1 MKRTLGIIG
10 RKLGMTQIFLEDGSV
25 VPTTIVEAGPCTV
38 IQKKTREKDG
48 YNALQLGFF
57 PKNSQRVNKP
67 LSGHFKKAGVGPYR
81 HLKEF
86 RLETTEGF
94 ELGQEITLN
103 LFKPGDVVDVTG
115 LSKGKGFTGVMKR
128 HGFHGSPGSHGT
140 HEYFRHGGSVGS
152 AAYPHHTFKGLKMP
166 GHHGNRRV
174 TLQNIK
180 ILDVKEDQN
189 LILLKGG
196 IPGSRHGWILI
207 RSATKLESLPDR
219 QALNRAGTGQAG
231 TRTER
236 KSSSTPS
243 V

>member
-1 MKRTLGIIG
+1 MKRTLGIIA

-25 VPTTIVEAGPCTV
+25 VPVTIVEASPCTV

-48 YNALQLGFF
+48 YNALQLGFL
-57 PKNSQRVNKP
+57 PKNAQRVNKP
-67 LSGHFKKAGVGPYR
+67 LSGHFKKAGVGPTY

-86 RLETTEGF
+86 RVEDVGGYEP
-94 ELGQEITLN
+94 GQMVSLN
-103 LFKPGDVVDVTG
+103 LFKPGDVVDITG

-140 HEYFRHGGSVGS
+140 HEYFRHGGSVGANS
-152 AAYPHHTFKGLKMP
+152 FPARVFKNMKMP
-166 GHHGNRRV
+166 GHHGNQRV

-180 ILDVKEDQN
+180 VLDIKEDQN

-196 IPGSRHGWILI
+196 IPGGRHSWVLI
-207 RSATKLESLPDR
+207 RSATK
-219 QALNRAGTGQAG
+219 GKG
-231 TRTER
+231 
-236 KSSSTPS
+236 SSTPS

>member
-25 VPTTIVEAGPCTV
+25 VPVTVVEAGPCPV
-38 IQKKTREKDG
+38 IQKKSKERDG
-48 YNALQLGFF
+48 YNALQLGFL

-67 LSGHFKKAGVGPYR
+67 LSGHFKKAGVGPAY

-86 RLETTEGF
+86 RVEAEGV
-94 ELGQEITLN
+94 EAGQLVTLN
-103 LFKPGDVVDVTG
+103 LFKPGDVVDVTA
-115 LSKGKGFTGVMKR
+115 LSKGKGFAGVIKR

-152 AAYPHHTFKGLKMP
+152 ATFPHHTFKGLKMP
-166 GHHGNRRV
+166 GHLGNQKV
-174 TLQNIK
+174 TIQNIK
-180 ILDVKEDQN
+180 VVDVKEDQN

-196 IPGSRHGWILI
+196 IPGSLDGWILI
-207 RSATKLESLPDR
+207 RSATKS
-219 QALNRAGTGQAG
+219 GS

-236 KSSSTPS
+236 KESSAPS

>member
-25 VPTTIVEAGPCTV
+25 VPVTVVEAGPCPV
-38 IQKKTREKDG
+38 IQKKSKERDG
-48 YNALQLGFF
+48 YNALQLGFL

-67 LSGHFKKAGVGPYR
+67 LSGHFKKAGVGPAY

-86 RLETTEGF
+86 RVEAEGV
-94 ELGQEITLN
+94 EAGQLVTLN
-103 LFKPGDVVDVTG
+103 LFKPGDVVDVTA
-115 LSKGKGFTGVMKR
+115 LSKGKGFAGVIKR

-152 AAYPHHTFKGLKMP
+152 ATYPHHTFKGMKMP
-166 GHHGNRRV
+166 GHLGSQKV
-174 TLQNIK
+174 TIQNIK
-180 ILDVKEDQN
+180 VVDVKEDQN

-196 IPGSRHGWILI
+196 IPGSLDGWILI
-207 RSATKLESLPDR
+207 RSATKRKESS
-219 QALNRAGTGQAG
+219 A
-231 TRTER
+231 
-236 KSSSTPS
+236 PS

>member
-1 MKRTLGIIG
+1 MKRTLGIVAK
-10 RKLGMTQIFLEDGSV
+10 KLGMTQVFLEDGSV
-25 VPTTIVEAGPCTV
+25 VPVTIVEASPCTV
-38 IQKKTREKDG
+38 VQKKTKEKDG
-48 YNALQLGFF
+48 YNALQLGFL

-67 LSGHFKKAGVGPYR
+67 LSGHFKKAGAISYY

-86 RLETTEGF
+86 RVENVEGF
-94 ELGQEITLN
+94 ELGQEVTLN
-103 LFKPGDVVDVTG
+103 LFKPGDVVDVIG

-140 HEYFRHGGSVGS
+140 HEYFRHGGSVGAHS
-152 AAYPHHTFKGLKMP
+152 FPARVFKNMKMP

-180 ILDVKEDQN
+180 VLDVKEDQN

-196 IPGSRHGWILI
+196 IPGGRHGLILI
-207 RSATKLESLPDR
+207 RSATKSESSRSRLGHTAP
-219 QALNRAGTGQAG
+219 
-231 TRTER
+231 TRTGE
-236 KSSSTPS
+236 KGSSAPS

>member
-10 RKLGMTQIFLEDGSV
+10 RKLGMTQIFLENGSV
-25 VPTTIVEAGPCTV
+25 IPVTVVEAGHCAV
-38 IQKKTREKDG
+38 VQKKTKEKDG
-48 YNALQLGFF
+48 YNAFQIGFL

-67 LSGHFKKAGVGPYR
+67 LSGHFKKAGVGPFY

-86 RLETTEGF
+86 RVEKAEGY
-94 ELGQEITLN
+94 ELGQEVSLN

-152 AAYPHHTFKGLKMP
+152 AAFPHHTFKGLKMP
-166 GHHGNRRV
+166 GQHGNRKI

-180 ILDVKEDQN
+180 VVDVKEDQN

-196 IPGSRHGWILI
+196 IPGGPHGLILI
-207 RSATKLESLPDR
+207 RSATKRRGS
-219 QALNRAGTGQAG
+219 A
-231 TRTER
+231 
-236 KSSSTPS
+236 SSSS
-243 V
+243 